1 MTTFILGAIVG
12 LCAWLLF
19 FAVRWLQPRFWP
31 PARRQERYRIRLR
44 KTREELRQARKA
56 EEASVAAYLSMGE
69 RRAAWAMGSP
79 GGSCLKEGKTVVIPP
94 QSPAG
99 PLTTASPTTVSLSDA
114 EQAIIVATIP
124 PSSPSALPGTPNG
137 PAGRA

>member
-56 EEASVAAYLSMGE
+56 EEASLASRLSVKE
-69 RRAAWAMGSP
+69 RRALHSLGP
-79 GGSCLKEGKTVVIPP
+79 
-94 QSPAG
+94 SPAG
-99 PLTTASPTTVSLSDA
+99 SPTMESPIRVKVSGAGLVST
-114 EQAIIVATIP
+114 EATIP
-124 PSSPSALPGTPNG
+124 PS
-137 PAGRA
+137 